1 MRANHERLSHT
12 SDGKNIFASPGTG
25 MEWIHCCVIL
35 SVILPPL
42 ANQHILPRPQSC
54 NRPIASWAPSVTS
67 GVTVVVWYFGS
78 LQMQGF
84 PGSNFAQHVQ
94 QEEDSKT
101 SGTTIV

>member
-1 MRANHERLSHT
+1 
-12 SDGKNIFASPGTG
+12 

-67 GVTVVVWYFGS
+67 GVTVIVWYFGS